1 MLLLWCSILCRFCC
15 YLARIIT
22 DSPLSISFKILLLV
36 LVSSSLSARFLPLT
50 HSIYWSRNDKSPAR
64 RLKTR
69 DCGARNTFIA
79 VRWKK
84 ILKLITFF
92 PPIASL
98 PVWHKNGT
106 PVDGLMISLSCVSGL
121 QWHTIHNEWWFVSIL
136 SSTHKILFISLTRGA
151 EKTKKIPTNH
161 RFVQLTQGFLLFPT
175 IFLTT
180 T

>member
-1 MLLLWCSILCRFCC
+1 MC
-15 YLARIIT
+15 
-22 DSPLSISFKILLLV
+22 
-36 LVSSSLSARFLPLT
+36 SLSARFLPLT

-121 QWHTIHNEWWFVSIL
+121 HCHTMHNERWFVSLL

-151 EKTKKIPTNH
+151 EKNQKDPHESSFRPVDSRFSIVSDYLSNDNISLFSISLWWIFSSWDNDVDDIATK
-161 RFVQLTQGFLLFPT
+161 
-175 IFLTT
+175 
-180 T
+180 